1 MGGQLQYRRSDDWQ
15 KIGLRVKVDQW
26 NVIRVDGYGLVLLD
40 GLRVWTP

>member
-1 MGGQLQYRRSDDWQ
+1 MSDDWQ

-40 GLRVWTP
+40 ALNKLEIFAL